1 MAVMVER
8 LFKSAVIAFGV
19 FCAVYISLVVAY
31 LAWFF
36 IWGGTHGAEAVP
48 IILTAIP
55 YAFGACIFA
64 AVFAFCWLGRLES
77 NSN

>member
-1 MAVMVER
+1 MVDR

-31 LAWFF
+31 VAWFF
-36 IWGGTHGAEAVP
+36 IWGANHGEEAGP
-48 IILTAIP
+48 IVLTAIP
-55 YAFGACIFA
+55 YACGASIFA
-64 AVFAFCWLGRLES
+64 AVFAFCWMGRLES